1 MTAAMTANS
10 YQPKNRYYD
19 QAAERIRA
27 KMAELQKAGP
37 SAWLAGETR
46 EAHLARVAAEAKA
59 AATVREYL
67 APQTVGNKV
76 EKYMEAVGRKA
87 FAEVANALPRH
98 VQLKSV
104 EPNGQSLV
112 KHPHLGF
119 TKFGTFD
126 VTNKDGSVTT
136 FNLFAANFRADP
148 IQKDG
153 LQMFDRI
160 PKQFDGVK
168 NEAMLYA
175 HAINKAT
182 GLPDQR
188 FAANPDLPSVAFRLG
203 DVKKVAEACCRL
215 AGPAPEQR
223 NAMSMQQSAP
233 RPNLQQRGLRFG

>member
-1 MTAAMTANS
+1 MTTAMTANS

-37 SAWLAGETR
+37 SAWLAGEAR

-59 AATVREYL
+59 AATGREYL

-87 FAEVANALPRH
+87 YMEVTKALPRH
-98 VQLKSV
+98 LKMNAV

-126 VTNKDGSVTT
+126 VTNRDGSVTT

-160 PKQFDGVK
+160 PKQIDGVK

-182 GLPDQR
+182 GLPDHR
-188 FAANPDLPSVAFRLG
+188 FGSPDLPGVAFRLG
-203 DVKKVAEACCRL
+203 DIKKVADACARL

-223 NAMSMQQSAP
+223 NAMSMQPSAP
-233 RPNLQQRGLRFG
+233 RPSLQRRGMAYA